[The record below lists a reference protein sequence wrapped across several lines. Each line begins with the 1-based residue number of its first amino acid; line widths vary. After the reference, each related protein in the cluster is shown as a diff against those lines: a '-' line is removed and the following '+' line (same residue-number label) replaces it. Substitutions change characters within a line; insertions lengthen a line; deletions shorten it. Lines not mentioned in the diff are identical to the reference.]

1 MKWTTGASSLGSG
14 LGNERGSAAYSF
26 VGFLIVAIVIVAAI
40 FVVPDLTKKKP
51 ESGLALAK
59 SAMAKQDWKGAV
71 SLFDKVIKAKPGDS
85 DAYIGRSAAY
95 LNWGKLDDAL
105 ADADN
110 AVKLNPKSAL
120 AYGQK
125 AIVEKMLGQ
134 DEAAVNDLTKAIDI
148 DGNYAWAYAQRAHI
162 SSKLGDQEKAL
173 ADASKALEIAPKFA
187 DGFRVRAWI
196 LSRMGKCKEASEDFS
211 KVAELKPDDAWSI
224 QDRAWFLMTCPDEKL
239 RDGTKA
245 LELAKKA
252 NEMTEGKDA
261 VVQETL
267 AEAYFQ
273 QGDAAKAAELQEQAI
288 ALKSKICP
296 QGSCTEEMKTR
307 LEKYKLAARNEQRQS
322 YEILPLNSDLRP

>member
-1 MKWTTGASSLGSG
+1 MKWTTGASSLGKG
-14 LGNERGSAAYSF
+14 LRNERGSAAYSF
-26 VGFLIVAIVIVAAI
+26 FGFLIVAVVIVAAI
-40 FVVPDLTKKKP
+40 FVVPDLAKKKP
-51 ESGLALAK
+51 ESGMAQAK

-71 SLFDKVIKAKPGDS
+71 SLFDKVIKTNPKDI
-85 DAYIGRSAAY
+85 DAHVGRSAAY
-95 LNWGKLDDAL
+95 LNLGKLDDAL

-110 AVKLNPKSAL
+110 AVKLNPKNAL

-134 DEAAVNDLTKAIDI
+134 DEAAVNDLTKALEL
-148 DGNYAWAYAQRAHI
+148 DGNYTWAYAQRAHI
-162 SSKLGDQEKAL
+162 FSKLGHQEKAL
-173 ADASKALEIAPKFA
+173 VDVNKALKIAPKFA
-187 DGFRVRAWI
+187 DGIRVRAWI
-196 LSRMGKCKEASEDFS
+196 LSRMGKCKEASVDFL
-211 KVAELKPDDAWSI
+211 KIAELKPNDAWSI

-273 QGDAAKAAELQEQAI
+273 QGDAAKAADLQEKAI
-288 ALKSKICP
+288 VLKSKSCP

-307 LEKYKLAARNEQRQS
+307 LEKYKLAARNEMRKS
-322 YEILPLNSDLRP
+322 YEILPLNSDHRP

>member
-1 MKWTTGASSLGSG
+1 
-14 LGNERGSAAYSF
+14 
-26 VGFLIVAIVIVAAI
+26 
-40 FVVPDLTKKKP
+40 
-51 ESGLALAK
+51 
-59 SAMAKQDWKGAV
+59 MAKQDWAKAV
-71 SLFDKVIKAKPGDS
+71 SLFGKAIKTQPENIE
-85 DAYIGRSAAY
+85 AYVGRSAAY
-95 LNWGKLDDAL
+95 LNMGKLDEAL

-134 DEAAVNDLTKAIDI
+134 DEAAINDLTKALGL

-162 SSKLGDQEKAL
+162 LSKLGDQEKAL
-173 ADASKALEIAPKFA
+173 ADVDSALKASPKFA
-187 DGFRVRAWI
+187 DAFRVRAWI
-196 LSRMGKCKEASEDFS
+196 LSRMGKCKEASEDFV
-211 KVAELKPDDAWSI
+211 KVAQLMPDDAWSI

-252 NEMTEGKDA
+252 NEMTSGKDA

-273 QGDAAKAAELQEQAI
+273 QGDAAKAAELQKKAI
-288 ALKSKICP
+288 ALKSKNCP
-296 QGSCTEEMKTR
+296 QGSCTDEMKVR
-307 LEKYKLAARNEQRQS
+307 LEKYQLSARNEERKS
-322 YEILPLNSDLRP
+322 YEILSLDSTYRP

>member
-1 MKWTTGASSLGSG
+1 MKWTTGASHLGRG
-14 LGNERGSAAYSF
+14 LNNEKGSAAYSF
-26 VGFLIVAIVIVAAI
+26 VGFLIVAVVIIVAI
-40 FVVPDLTKKKP
+40 FVVPDLARQKP

-59 SAMAKQDWKGAV
+59 AAMAKQDWDKAI
-71 SLFDKVIKAKPGDS
+71 SLFGNAIKTQPGNI
-85 DAYIGRSAAY
+85 DAYVGRSAAY
-95 LNWGKLDDAL
+95 LNTGKLENAL

-120 AYGQK
+120 AHGQK

-134 DEAAVNDLTKAIDI
+134 DDAAMNDLTKALGL

-162 SSKLGDQEKAL
+162 LSKQGEQEKAL
-173 ADASKALEIAPKFA
+173 ADVDKALKASPKFA
-187 DGFRVRAWI
+187 DAFRVRAWI
-196 LSRMGKCKEASEDFS
+196 LSRMGKCKEASEDFV
-211 KVAELKPDDAWSI
+211 KVAQLKPEDAWSI

-252 NEMTEGKDA
+252 NEMTAGKDA

-273 QGDAAKAAELQEQAI
+273 QGDAAKAAELQKKAI
-288 ALKSKICP
+288 ALKSKSCP
-296 QGSCTEEMKTR
+296 QGSCTDEMKVR
-307 LEKYKLAARNEQRQS
+307 LAKYQLAARNEERKS
-322 YEILPLNSDLRP
+322 YEILSLDSTYRP